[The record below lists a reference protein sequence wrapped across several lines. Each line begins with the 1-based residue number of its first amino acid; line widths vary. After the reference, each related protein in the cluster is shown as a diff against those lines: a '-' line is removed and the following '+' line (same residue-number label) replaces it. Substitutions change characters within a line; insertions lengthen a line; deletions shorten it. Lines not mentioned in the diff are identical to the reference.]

1 MIMESK
7 LNYVKNKEYTYVIT
21 NDYNNN
27 EQSDVSIFEIE
38 EWEKLLDISKVF
50 EEAVSYVNG
59 VSDNTYIHLDKNL
72 KSYIYFLYHS
82 PFCHYKGFNDLEYET
97 TKLEDIYEV
106 LFHRVESGEKITINE
121 FRKWIVENY
130 EKINKRCQYNK
141 QVL

>member
-1 MIMESK
+1 MESK

-27 EQSDVSIFEIE
+27 EELDVSIFEIE
-38 EWEKLLDISKVF
+38 EWEKLLEISKVF
-50 EEAVSYVNG
+50 EEAVSYVNE

-72 KSYIYFLYHS
+72 KSYTYFLYHS
-82 PFCHYKGFNDLEYET
+82 PFCHYESFNDLEYET

-106 LFHRVESGEKITINE
+106 VFHCVESGEKITINE

-130 EKINKRCQYNK
+130 EKINERYEYLKNRN
-141 QVL
+141 

>member
-1 MIMESK
+1 MESK